1 MIRISSVPSK
11 KMQQVIRT
19 FLLVKPIFFTNRLI
33 ARRSLFVF
41 PLHTLSTPEF
51 RPRTLRD
58 TARFMLLVLSSP
70 QRPLIFSYLGW
81 ELGRLPPLKEP
92 LQRRELVVNDMSFAI
107 FRSEKLELL
116 LHTSV

>member
-33 ARRSLFVF
+33 ARRSSFVF

-51 RPRTLRD
+51 RPRTHRD
-58 TARFMLLVLSSP
+58 TARFML
-70 QRPLIFSYLGW
+70 
-81 ELGRLPPLKEP
+81 
-92 LQRRELVVNDMSFAI
+92 VVNNRSFAI

>member
-1 MIRISSVPSK
+1 MFISCKFAILGKIKSATSPTYLSSCKTHFLHESVDRTLIMIR
-11 KMQQVIRT
+11 
-19 FLLVKPIFFTNRLI
+19 FN
-33 ARRSLFVF
+33 F

-58 TARFMLLVLSSP
+58 TARF
-70 QRPLIFSYLGW
+70 I
-81 ELGRLPPLKEP
+81 
-92 LQRRELVVNDMSFAI
+92 LVVNNMSCAI

>member
-33 ARRSLFVF
+33 TRRSSFVF

-51 RPRTLRD
+51 RPRTNRD
-58 TARFMLLVLSSP
+58 TARFML
-70 QRPLIFSYLGW
+70 
-81 ELGRLPPLKEP
+81 
-92 LQRRELVVNDMSFAI
+92 VVNNMSFAI